1 MIPLTPHA
9 IQDPDDAVAPWRRA
23 MRDAVRDPFELLRL
37 VELPATTI
45 GDAAAARDFPL
56 LAPLGYIA
64 RMRRGDPNDPLLLQ
78 VLPQA
83 AETVEVPGYIT
94 DPVGDLQAL
103 SAPGLLHK
111 YHGRALIVA
120 TGACAV
126 HCRYCFRRHFP
137 YAESG
142 ASHGRLERLIEA
154 LRQHPEID
162 EIILSG
168 GDPLML
174 DDEKLAAWVKAL
186 EELPQLRRLRLHT
199 RMPVILPERVD
210 EALLGWI
217 CSTRLQVIC
226 VIHCNHA
233 NELDHDVGE
242 ALNRLRMAGV
252 SLLNQS
258 VLLRDINDTTE
269 TLASLSLRLFEFGVL
284 PYYLHLLDPVAGAAH
299 FNIPETHAREIM
311 HNLRASLPGYLVPR
325 LVREEAG
332 KSGKT
337 DIPPLD
343 TGTRLQPESG

>member
-1 MIPLTPHA
+1 MQHA
-9 IQDPDDAVAPWRRA
+9 I
-23 MRDAVRDPFELLRL
+23 RDPLELLRL
-37 VELPATTI
+37 VGLPAATI
-45 GDAAAARDFPL
+45 GDDAAARGFPL
-56 LAPLGYIA
+56 RVPLAYVA
-64 RMRRGDPNDPLLLQ
+64 RMRTGDPTDPLLLQ

-83 AETVEVPGYIT
+83 AETVAVPGYVA
-94 DPVGDLQAL
+94 DPVGDMQAL

-137 YAESG
+137 YADAG
-142 ASHGRLERLIEA
+142 ATHGRLDGLLKA

-174 DDEKLAAWVKAL
+174 DDDKLAAWVQAL
-186 EELPQLRRLRLHT
+186 EELPQIRRIRLHT

-217 CSTRLQVIC
+217 RDTRFQVVC
-226 VIHCNHA
+226 VVHSNHA
-233 NELDHDVGE
+233 NELDGTVGA
-242 ALNRLRMAGV
+242 ALNRLRAAGV
-252 SLLNQS
+252 VLLNQS
-258 VLLRDINDTTE
+258 VLLRGINDAPE
-269 TLASLSLRLFEFGVL
+269 TLASLSLRLFEYGVL

-299 FNIPETHAREIM
+299 FDVPEARAKEIM
-311 HNLRASLPGYLVPR
+311 HRLRASIPGYLVPR

-332 KSGKT
+332 KSAKT
-337 DIPPLD
+337 DIPLSD
-343 TGTRLQPESG
+343 AGTRLQPNSG